1 MPQAGGDD
9 EDLMEES
16 DELPSDL
23 DEGDDASDDDD
34 DALSLVE
41 ASDNEDLVSLD
52 ANFPGLIDYD
62 GSDEEAGGE
71 DEEEWGGITQG
82 GDKKRK
88 REDSSNQKRKK
99 LRSLPT
105 FASYEDYAKM
115 IEDGPEDDI

>member
-1 MPQAGGDD
+1 
-9 EDLMEES
+9 MEES